1 MNLIHRLLRDRQA
14 LPLLCCLV
22 IAASMAG
29 CARDASEPLLEPT
42 TTSAMPALEVQ
53 STSTL
58 PSVPTTTPIVIPL
71 TPIVPVTPTA
81 TVGPPTPTEGIPTPT
96 RTATTH
102 TVQSGETLAKIAQ
115 AYGTSV
121 DAIVEA
127 NDIED
132 RNLIWVGQKLI
143 IP

>member
-29 CARDASEPLLEPT
+29 CARDAREPLLEPT